1 MNSLWVPA
9 VPRQP
14 VLQASPTLFGS
25 LPRLSRAQ
33 LAASRSLPATE
44 RRLQLPYFVETFGWD
59 SIRPHLPL
67 PLSTPGQAPVWTGR
81 VCRSYYQW
89 LGIEDLPCIAELLR
103 LDEFDLLLR
112 LFDFSTWR
120 PYLAQRFRSQYGPP
134 PFDPLS
140 LGLGIFLAHYQ
151 AWDWERLVKE
161 LHSPTRGRDY
171 CRRLGFDPND
181 LPSASTFRMAFTH
194 THLDWLTACQDS
206 LVQGLMECQL
216 IPTHSTFPGDPT
228 EQGVSLSTD
237 CQLIAARSHML
248 CSHQVSACAQPTAR
262 RDCPARRA
270 GKEGCACDT
279 PACYD
284 HCRFAAWRDPQAAYV
299 YYAGTNQ
306 PAPTPNTPQTRA
318 PARTMVPEAQRS
330 GSAGEGKEQ
339 PSSSRGKHHFGY
351 KSKAFNIVD
360 DRLFLI
366 WPLTGPCTP
375 ANRND
380 HLLTI
385 PGIQSLRQRFP
396 SLTIGEVLG
405 DAGEGYEEI
414 LRFVHDD
421 LQALRTIRLRHAE
434 GDDLPLTC
442 LQRGYDQNGIPL
454 CPHGYRLFS
463 NGHDYQRHAT
473 KWVCRLKCTHQP
485 DPDIPGAAPAISRST
500 CPFAHPDHP
509 LGFSL
514 STTLTLPDGS
524 IRLARDLQVGSE
536 TWQLRMGRQSY
547 AESRNATQARRHLK
561 RSPSFGLSN
570 TAKSM
575 LLSDTLSLA
584 FNLTRLI
591 FEASHH
597 AMHQAP

>member
-1 MNSLWVPA
+1 MNTVWIPSCRVRATVALPSG
-9 VPRQP
+9 P
-14 VLQASPTLFGS
+14 FGA
-25 LPRLSRAQ
+25 LPRLSRAE
-33 LAASRSLPATE
+33 LVASRSQPAAE
-44 RRLQLPYFVETFGWD
+44 RRLQLPYFVETFRWE
-59 SIRPHLPL
+59 SMCSLLPL
-67 PLSTPGQAPVWTGR
+67 QLPTPGEAPAWAGR
-81 VCRSYYQW
+81 VCRSYYRW
-89 LGIEDLPCIAELLR
+89 LGIEDLSSGAEVLR

-112 LFDFSTWR
+112 LFDFSAWR
-120 PYLAQRFRSQYGPP
+120 PYLAQRFHSQYGPP

-140 LGLGIFLAHYQ
+140 LGLGILLAHYQ
-151 AWDWERLVKE
+151 SWDWVRLVQE
-161 LHSPTRGRDY
+161 LRSPARGRDY
-171 CRRLGFDPND
+171 CRRLGFDPQD
-181 LPSASTFRMAFTH
+181 LPAPSTFRMAFSQTQ
-194 THLDWLTACQDS
+194 LDWFTACQDS
-206 LVQGLMECQL
+206 LVQGLMAYQL

-237 CQLIAARSHML
+237 CQLIASRSRMQ
-248 CSHQVSACAQPTAR
+248 CSHQVPACSQPAAHR
-262 RDCPARRA
+262 ACPARTAGRA
-270 GKEGCACDT
+270 GCACDT
-279 PACYD
+279 PACYE

-299 YYAGTNQ
+299 YYAGSNQ
-306 PAPTPNTPQTRA
+306 PGLNPNTPKTRA
-318 PARTMVPEAQRS
+318 PVR
-330 GSAGEGKEQ
+330 SAGEAKEQ
-339 PSSSRGKHHFGY
+339 PTANSRGKHHFGY
-351 KSKAFNIVD
+351 KSKAFNIID

-385 PGIQSLRQRFP
+385 PGLQNLHQRFP
-396 SLTIGEVLG
+396 SLKIGEVLG
-405 DAGEGYEEI
+405 DAGEGYDEI
-414 LRFVHDD
+414 LRFVHND

-454 CPHGYRLFS
+454 CPHGYRLSS

-485 DPDIPGAAPAISRST
+485 DPDIPGAASALSRST

-514 STTLTLPDGS
+514 TTALTLPDS
-524 IRLARDLQVGSE
+524 SLRLARDMQVGSD
-536 TWQLRMGRQSY
+536 TWQLRIGRQSY

-570 TAKSM
+570 TAKAM

-591 FEASHH
+591 FEASRH
-597 AMHQAP
+597 AMQQAP